1 MLRLISA
8 TSTIAAVVI
17 GVTSVAAAP
26 TSISDVQSKATS
38 STLVKRVAKF
48 SSEQA
53 VSDAHRCLARV
64 VYAESKGEPVQGQLA
79 IAQVVLNRTRAGGRF
94 PKTICSV
101 VQQPGQF
108 ADLQRLVID
117 YSGETWKQAVGVARV
132 AMSNQWEQ
140 IVGNALYFHATYVSP
155 DWPFKRVARIGR
167 HIFYR

>member
-1 MLRLISA
+1 M
-8 TSTIAAVVI
+8 IAAAVI
-17 GVTSVAAAP
+17 GITSVAAAP
-26 TSISDVQSKATS
+26 VSVNDVKSKATS
-38 STLVKRVAKF
+38 STLVKRVARF
-48 SSEQA
+48 SGEKA
-53 VSDAHRCLARV
+53 VSDGHRCLARV

-94 PKTICSV
+94 PTTICSV
-101 VQQPGQF
+101 VHQPGQF
-108 ADLQRLVID
+108 ADLRRLVID
-117 YSGETWKQAVGVARV
+117 YSGEAWKQAVGVARV